1 MLLLPD
7 ARVAGAV
14 AASDAV
20 GGRRR
25 PNWTWGFGAACMMLY
40 TVVGWWLLNVRHFA
54 INDALA
60 RTLTAKIMILGRDP
74 HLASMGYYWM
84 PLPTLVRIPF
94 VVVLQPFGQAVLAGP
109 ATAAFFAAAT
119 LPVLHATGRRAGAP
133 PWLTTV
139 VVVAYGLSP
148 VTVFSAASGM
158 SETTFGFFLALTLL
172 GCVRWFQFQT
182 SRDLAF
188 VGWALAGAMLSRFES
203 LVVVPVVAVAIALT
217 SERGRRVPA
226 VVLAVLPA
234 GLMFG
239 LFTLTSNMIKNDA
252 MYWWHVAK
260 EMTATP
266 DGAPW
271 LPADRSVGPL
281 VIYGIG
287 LVLALAPAAVV
298 VLLGGLLDLKRAR
311 RSVGILGLVFVLPAA
326 VGMQTIQGTSWAIPR
341 FYILTPLLAAAAALW
356 FAGRSAPDAN
366 SALLWSDAPGSGRRR
381 VGTLAALCVPLGAI
395 TGTLYLASDRLAV
408 GEGEF
413 VLMQPLLGRAD
424 PDDPVDG
431 TGPTP
436 APATLAWL
444 DDFQNLSRDLD
455 PLLAAG
461 ATVAMDSKNGYSMI
475 FSDHPGQYLVPEDRD
490 FQPIM
495 SDPVGRVDYIIVL
508 KGSVTFESTILTNAL
523 SHVGADGR
531 WELMENY
538 RDRLELYR
546 WVATSAPG

>member
-14 AASDAV
+14 AVGDAV
-20 GGRRR
+20 GARRR
-25 PNWTWGFGAACMMLY
+25 PNWTWGFGAACMVLY

-109 ATAAFFAAAT
+109 ATAGFFAAAT

-203 LVVVPVVAVAIALT
+203 LVVIPVVAVAIALT

-234 GLMFG
+234 VLMFG

-298 VLLGGLLDLKRAR
+298 VLLCGLLDLKRAR

-356 FAGRSAPDAN
+356 FAGRSAPDAS

-381 VGTLAALCVPLGAI
+381 AGTLAALCVPLGAI

-431 TGPTP
+431 TGTTP

-444 DDFQNLSRDLD
+444 DDFQDLSRDLD
-455 PLLAAG
+455 PLLADG

-523 SHVGADGR
+523 TLGGADGR

-538 RDRLELYR
+538 HDRLELYR
-546 WVATSAPG
+546 WVATPAPG